1 MFTVLY
7 ITGSTSPQTG
17 DGMTSAQFYVKSD
30 AQISAAQW
38 ASISTSYH
46 AYWYDGTDWRVG

>member
-7 ITGSTSPQTG
+7 ITGTTSPETG
-17 DGMTSAQFYVKSD
+17 DGMTSAQFYKKAD

-38 ASISTSYH
+38 SQISGSYH
-46 AYWYDGTDWRVG
+46 AYWYDGTDWRLG